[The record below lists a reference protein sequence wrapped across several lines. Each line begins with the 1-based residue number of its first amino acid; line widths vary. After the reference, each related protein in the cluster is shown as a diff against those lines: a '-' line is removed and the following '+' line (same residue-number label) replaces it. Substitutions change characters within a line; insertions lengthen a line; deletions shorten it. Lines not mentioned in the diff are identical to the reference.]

1 MKLEQS
7 ISTLKNI
14 GEKRLV
20 LFHKLN
26 IFNIKDLIFYLPRD
40 YEDRSKIKKLD
51 ELVIDEL
58 NTFICKITKEAENL
72 KIKNRDITKLKII
85 DDTDELE
92 IVWFNQPYLK
102 KNFKIGQE
110 YIFSGK
116 VREKFGKL
124 QMETPEYEVIDRKEL
139 LSSGRI
145 VPIYKT
151 TYGLSQKI
159 IRSIIKDALEN
170 VSDEFL
176 EFIPKSIV
184 NKYSLCDR
192 KFAIQNIH
200 FPISDENFF
209 VSRKRLVF
217 EELFLMQTSLLKIKN
232 LLKKPSEGLVFDYV
246 DDHEILKRMP
256 YKLTNAQQNVLKEIK
271 LDFKNGTNMNRLI
284 QGDVGSGKTIIAL
297 LSCYIAIKNG
307 FQASLMAP
315 TEVLAMQHL
324 AYFKSFFDE
333 LNINTVLLS
342 GSQRKKEKRMALES
356 ILNAD
361 ANMII
366 GTHAII
372 QEGVEF
378 SNLGLVITD
387 EQHRFGVKQREILT
401 KKGDNPHILI
411 MTATPIPRTLALILY
426 GDLDIS
432 IIDELPPGRQ
442 KVDTSSVNS
451 SYRQRINTFIKKEID
466 SGRQCYIVCSM
477 IEESETSD
485 LKAVLTYTELLKEE
499 FENYSIE
506 YLHGKMKQE
515 TKNDI
520 MKRFS
525 DGEISILV
533 STTVIEV
540 GINVVNATLMLIENA
555 ERFGLSQLHQLR
567 GRVGRGSEK
576 SYCILLSDTKN
587 KVTKERLNAMV
598 KSNDG
603 FYISELDLKLRGPGD
618 FFGTRQHGLPE
629 LKIANLYKDMEIL
642 KIAQKSAIEFV
653 NNKLEVSDTEIEIL
667 NIELKTFFN
676 ADMENLQL

>member
-1 MKLEQS
+1 MKLNES
-7 ISTLKNI
+7 ISVLKNI
-14 GEKRLV
+14 GEKRAV

-26 IFNIKDLIFYLPRD
+26 IFTIKDLIFNLPRD

-51 ELVIDEL
+51 ELVIDEI
-58 NTFICKITKEAENL
+58 NTFIFKITKEAENL
-72 KIKNRDITKLKII
+72 SIKNRDITKLKIL

-92 IVWFNQPYLK
+92 IVWFGQPYLK

-116 VREKFGKL
+116 VKDKFGRL
-124 QMETPEYEVIDRKEL
+124 QMETPEYELIDRKEL
-139 LSSGRI
+139 LSVGRI

-159 IRSIIKDALEN
+159 MRSVIKDALDN

-176 EFIPKSIV
+176 EFIPRSIIKEC
-184 NKYSLCDR
+184 NLCDR

-200 FPISDENFF
+200 FPNSDEDFF
-209 VSRKRLVF
+209 SSRKRLVF

-232 LLKKPSEGLVFDYV
+232 LFKRPSIGLDFGYV
-246 DDHEILKRMP
+246 DEEEILKKMP
-256 YKLTNAQQNVLKEIK
+256 YNLTNAQQKVFKEIK
-271 LDFKNGTNMNRLI
+271 LDFKSSTNMNRLI
-284 QGDVGSGKTIIAL
+284 QGDVGSGKTAIAL

-307 FQASLMAP
+307 FQATIMAP

-324 AYFKSFFDE
+324 VYFKSFFDE

-342 GSQRKKEKRMALES
+342 GSQRKKEKKIALES
-356 ILNAD
+356 ILNGQ
-361 ANMII
+361 ANMVI

-372 QEGVEF
+372 QEGVGF

-387 EQHRFGVKQREILT
+387 EQHRFGVKQREGLT
-401 KKGDNPHILI
+401 KKGNNPHVLI

-432 IIDELPPGRQ
+432 IIDELPSGRQ

-451 SYRQRINTFIKKEID
+451 SYRERINTFIKKEID
-466 SGRQCYIVCSM
+466 IGRQCYIVCSM

-485 LKAVLTYTELLKEE
+485 LKAVLSYTDKLKEE

-506 YLHGKMKQE
+506 CLHGKMKQDV
-515 TKNDI
+515 KNDI

-525 DGEISILV
+525 DGKISILV

-567 GRVGRGSEK
+567 GRVGRGSKK

-603 FYISELDLKLRGPGD
+603 FYISELDLKLRGSGD

-629 LKIANLYKDMEIL
+629 LKIANLYKDVEIL
-642 KIAQKSAIEFV
+642 KIAQKSAIQFT
-653 NNKLEVSDTEIEIL
+653 NNELEINDEEKELL
-667 NIELKTFFN
+667 NQELKTFFY
-676 ADMENLQL
+676 ADIENLQL